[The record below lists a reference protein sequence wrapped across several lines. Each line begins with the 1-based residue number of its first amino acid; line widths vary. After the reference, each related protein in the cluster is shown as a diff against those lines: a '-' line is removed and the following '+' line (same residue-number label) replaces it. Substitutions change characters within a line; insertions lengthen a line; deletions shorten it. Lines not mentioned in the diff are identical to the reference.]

1 MHYNNYNN
9 SSLFSPFSIREKI
22 FNLDFVLLF
31 SILLLGIISI
41 FAQYSSSGGTF
52 DYFSKSHAI
61 RFGFF
66 FILFLS
72 VAFTPIRFW
81 HTTSFFIFLSLLL
94 LLLFVKFY
102 GIQSQGSRRWVN
114 FFIINLQ
121 PSEIM
126 KISIILFLSNYYH
139 SISESDVN
147 KIKYLFY
154 PTLVILAPFI
164 LVLSQPDLGTAILIL
179 LSGVVVTW
187 LAGVRWKIFAYLLIA
202 SIVTAPIAIS
212 FLKPYQKS
220 RILTFLNPDSDPL
233 GAGYQIIQS
242 KIAIGSGGLFG
253 KGFLNGS
260 QAYLNFLPEKHTDFI
275 FTLFSEEFGFVG
287 SVFMIILYFFI
298 TFRITLIGNITRS
311 IFGKLYCYGF
321 ATAFFIY
328 VVVNMSM
335 VLGLLPIVG
344 APLPILSYGGSSM
357 LSMMFGLGIV
367 MSCNVY
373 KNNAIG

>member
-1 MHYNNYNN
+1 MIYQRSYIH
-9 SSLFSPFSIREKI
+9 SPFSVKDKI
-22 FNLDFVLLF
+22 YNLDFTLLF
-31 SILLLGIISI
+31 SILLLGVISI
-41 FAQYSSSGGTF
+41 FAQFSSSGGNF
-52 DYFSKSHAI
+52 DYYSKSHAV
-61 RFGFF
+61 RFGVF
-66 FILFLS
+66 FILFLAVS
-72 VAFTPIRFW
+72 FTSIRFW
-81 HTTSFFIFLSLLL
+81 HNTSFLVFFILLI

-114 FFIINLQ
+114 FYVINLQ
-121 PSEIM
+121 PSELM
-126 KISIILFLSNYYH
+126 KIGIILFLSNYYH
-139 SISESDVN
+139 KISEGDVN
-147 KIKYLFY
+147 KVRFLLY
-154 PTLVILAPFI
+154 PVIAISAPFI

-179 LSGVVVTW
+179 LSGIVVTW
-187 LAGVRWKIFAYLLIA
+187 LAGVRWKIFAYLALA
-202 SIVTAPIAIS
+202 SIVLAPIAIS

-275 FTLFSEEFGFVG
+275 FTLYSEEFGFLG
-287 SVFMIILYFFI
+287 SVAMVFLYSLITYRIIV
-298 TFRITLIGNITRS
+298 IGNKTRS
-311 IFGKLYCYGF
+311 IFAKLYCFGF
-321 ATAFFIY
+321 ANAFFIY
-328 VVVNMSM
+328 VAVNMSM

-357 LSMMFGLGIV
+357 LAIMFGLGIV

-373 KNNAIG
+373 KNTSVG